1 MKHKHADLIHAW
13 AEGAQIQC
21 FDCNHGW
28 KDLGEYFVWVD
39 DYQYRIKPEPKPD
52 IIKFINVRLQY
63 KDTGICRWDSCD
75 ASYANLKLV
84 FDGET
89 GELKSAEVLSRGQ
102 E

>member
-1 MKHKHADLIHAW
+1 MKHKHADLIIAW
-13 AEGAQIQC
+13 ANGAPIQ
-21 FDCNHGW
+21 W
-28 KDLGEYFVWVD
+28 KDRHGQWEDMGEPLWAENHE
-39 DYQYRIKPEPKPD
+39 YRIKPEPKPD